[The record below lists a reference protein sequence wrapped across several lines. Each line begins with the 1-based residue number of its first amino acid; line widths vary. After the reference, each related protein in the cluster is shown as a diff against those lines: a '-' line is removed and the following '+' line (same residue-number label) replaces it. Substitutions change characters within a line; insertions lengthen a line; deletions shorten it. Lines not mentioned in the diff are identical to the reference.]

1 MESNLVSAAFF
12 PRTLFFWVLFV
23 SFFCICIHS
32 DAAILDENVTQ
43 NDAMFSNIP
52 HRLDSGNTITRGFF
66 NFGHQLGYMYAKFDS
81 AYFNPE
87 GSFSFLT
94 GFIAYYTPEMP
105 LVQNPEWKKRTI
117 LMIPLGIEYT
127 PCKVLS
133 LQFDITDLFVEFPYK
148 NYENMGGK
156 SPRVRTKVLLL
167 RERKIAPAIALTL
180 GVKWSSAKPYIMWH
194 GKHNYYQSNGLAGA
208 GTGVADYTILFTLS
222 KKIIPELTLH
232 TRIGLIPVGSPMG
245 IGRQADE
252 IPYGLS
258 VEYKTLQWL
267 NVKAEIA
274 GMYNGLP
281 ATHLAHYSVFRL
293 LLNAHRKNSTFSLN
307 LEKGLTYCSDQWVA
321 GVYWGIISTK
331 KPSDINR

>member
-1 MESNLVSAAFF
+1 VFSIFFHRVIFGGILVACLCCISRNTEAAF
-12 PRTLFFWVLFV
+12 
-23 SFFCICIHS
+23 S
-32 DAAILDENVTQ
+32 DETASQSELMYSNAANR
-43 NDAMFSNIP
+43 P
-52 HRLDSGNTITRGFF
+52 DSGNTITRGFF

-94 GFIAYYTPEMP
+94 GFIAYYTPNMP

-133 LQFDITDLFVEFPYK
+133 LQFDITDLFIEFPYK

-156 SPRVRTKVLLL
+156 SPRVRTKILLL
-167 RERKIAPAIALTL
+167 KEHAIAPAIALTL
-180 GVKWSSAKPYIMWH
+180 GVKWSSAKPYTMWH
-194 GKHNYYQSNGLAGA
+194 GRHNYYQSNGLAGA
-208 GTGVADYTILFTLS
+208 CTGVADYTILFTLS

-232 TRIGLIPVGSPMG
+232 SRIGLIPVGSPMG

-258 VEYKTLQWL
+258 VEYKTHQWL
-267 NVKAEIA
+267 NIKAEIA

-293 LLNAHRKNSTFSLN
+293 LLNAHMNNSTFSLN
-307 LEKGLTYCSDQWVA
+307 LEKGLTFCTDQWVA
-321 GVYWGIISTK
+321 GVYWGIVSKK

>member
-1 MESNLVSAAFF
+1 MFAEIFHRVIKILI
-12 PRTLFFWVLFV
+12 LFAGFC
-23 SFFCICIHS
+23 CICIEAE
-32 DAAILDENVTQ
+32 AAYLDETVSQ
-43 NDAMFSNIP
+43 NNILFNNTAAQ
-52 HRLDSGNTITRGFF
+52 LDSGNTITRGYF

-94 GFIAYYTPEMP
+94 GFVAYYTPDMP

-133 LQFDITDLFVEFPYK
+133 LQFDITDLFIEFPYK

-156 SPRVRTKVLLL
+156 SPRVRTKILLL

-180 GVKWSSAKPYIMWH
+180 GVKWSSAKPYTMWH
-194 GKHNYYQSNGLAGA
+194 GKHNYYESNGLAGA

-222 KKIIPELTLH
+222 KRIFPELTVH
-232 TRIGLIPVGSPMG
+232 SRIGLIPVGSPMG

-258 VEYKTLQWL
+258 VEYATLRWL

-293 LLNAHRKNSTFSLN
+293 LLNAQIKNSSFSLN
-307 LEKGLTYCSDQWVA
+307 LEKGLTSCSDQWVA
-321 GVYWGIISTK
+321 GVYWGIVHTK
-331 KPSDINR
+331 KTSGINR